1 MYPHNKVPEWRDLD
15 SVLMIDMNMQVKIY
29 TPSPINNMGQDI
41 TFTHDPLGKLGD
53 RFNQTITP
61 CKFQRGAEHSV

>member
-1 MYPHNKVPEWRDLD
+1 
-15 SVLMIDMNMQVKIY
+15 MIDMNMQVKIY